1 MGTLQ
6 FRKITKSL
14 EDISFDCGVE
24 SINDY
29 VRESYYPVLT
39 QHAYTFSI
47 MNGDI
52 VLGYFQ
58 ILFREIELEDFP
70 EEISEYDP
78 EIKRTISA
86 IHIRYI
92 AIDKKYQRK
101 GIGTATLQA
110 IIKNVERLAELWPIR
125 VITLD
130 AMVHLAPWYMQV
142 GFVKMKTNTPG
153 QNGVSD
159 AMYFDCM
166 KHADELAEFV
176 ESTVY

>member
-1 MGTLQ
+1 
-6 FRKITKSL
+6 
-14 EDISFDCGVE
+14 
-24 SINDY
+24 
-29 VRESYYPVLT
+29 
-39 QHAYTFSI
+39 

-101 GIGTATLQA
+101 GIGNATLQA

-130 AMVHLAPWYMQV
+130 AMVHLVPWYMQV
-142 GFVKMKTNTPG
+142 GFVKMKTNTLG
-153 QNGVSD
+153 QDGVSD

-166 KHADELAEFV
+166 KHADELAEFM
-176 ESTVY
+176 ESTAY

>member
-86 IHIRYI
+86 KRISGS
-92 AIDKKYQRK
+92 DTMKY
-101 GIGTATLQA
+101 TAPDMYLQT
-110 IIKNVERLAELWPIR
+110 ILPLQ
-125 VITLD
+125 L
-130 AMVHLAPWYMQV
+130 L
-142 GFVKMKTNTPG
+142 
-153 QNGVSD
+153 
-159 AMYFDCM
+159 
-166 KHADELAEFV
+166 
-176 ESTVY
+176 